1 MANAR
6 EERRIQVELLDYLQ
20 NIPFKYNIEEAH
32 FFTEKNSIQG
42 CHYFRHSRIYNDLLI
57 STFRPQNSSFKE
69 EFLNEVNK
77 CILVKIIKVD
87 FLAKLR
93 LVHLEMLEWPGQN
106 GL

>member
-1 MANAR
+1 MLNVIDKMANAR
-6 EERRIQVELLDYLQ
+6 EEGRIQVELLDYLQ
-20 NIPFKYNIEEAH
+20 SIPFKYNIEESH

-77 CILVKIIKVD
+77 CTLVKIIKVD
-87 FLAKLR
+87 FLAKL
-93 LVHLEMLEWPGQN
+93 
-106 GL
+106 